1 MEHRGKD
8 AKSHIAVTVDSERF
22 DMSTA
27 EKSGTK
33 SDKRQTIAYI
43 RDGVLIL
50 GLALGGMYILAN
62 PEKFDAFMNW
72 TIGHHYRS

>member
-1 MEHRGKD
+1 VAPM
-8 AKSHIAVTVDSERF
+8 DSEGF
-22 DMSTA
+22 DMNTA
-27 EKSGTK
+27 ETSGTK

-50 GLALGGMYILAN
+50 GLALGGMYVLAH